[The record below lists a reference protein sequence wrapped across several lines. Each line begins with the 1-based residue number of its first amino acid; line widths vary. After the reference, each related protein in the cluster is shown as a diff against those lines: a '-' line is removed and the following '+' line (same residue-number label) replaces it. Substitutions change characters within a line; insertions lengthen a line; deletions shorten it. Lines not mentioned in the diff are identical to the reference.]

1 MKATV
6 RPEYSHTVDAKG
18 RLIIPLK
25 FREQLGEEC
34 IVTRGLDGCLFI
46 FESGEWEAY
55 EEKLRKLPMTN
66 KNARSFVRFLSGGA
80 TPCEFDKQGRILLPA
95 TLRKFAG
102 IEKDVILAG
111 LPNRI
116 EVWSEQKWNENNNYE
131 EIDMDEIAGHLTELG
146 LDI

>member
-1 MKATV
+1 MF
-6 RPEYSHTVDAKG
+6 RGEYSHTVDAKG
-18 RLIIPLK
+18 RLIIPMK

-116 EVWSEQKWNENNNYE
+116 EIWSEQKWNENNNYE

>member
-1 MKATV
+1 MF
-6 RPEYSHTVDAKG
+6 RGEYSHTVDAKG

-34 IVTRGLDGCLFI
+34 IVTRGLDGYLFI

>member
-1 MKATV
+1 MF
-6 RPEYSHTVDAKG
+6 RGEYSHTVDAKG

-34 IVTRGLDGCLFI
+34 IVTRGLEGCLFI

-116 EVWSEQKWNENNNYE
+116 EIWSEQKWNENNNYE

>member
-1 MKATV
+1 MF
-6 RPEYSHTVDAKG
+6 RGEYSHTVDAKG

-95 TLRKFAG
+95 TLRKFAR

>member
-1 MKATV
+1 M
-6 RPEYSHTVDAKG
+6 
-18 RLIIPLK
+18 K

>member
-1 MKATV
+1 MF
-6 RPEYSHTVDAKG
+6 RGEYSHTVDAKG

-95 TLRKFAG
+95 TLRKYAG

>member
-1 MKATV
+1 MF
-6 RPEYSHTVDAKG
+6 RGEYSHTVDAKG

-55 EEKLRKLPMTN
+55 EEKHRKLPMTN

>member
-1 MKATV
+1 MF
-6 RPEYSHTVDAKG
+6 RGEYSHTVDAKG

-66 KNARSFVRFLSGGA
+66 KTARSFVRFLSGGA

>member
-1 MKATV
+1 MF
-6 RPEYSHTVDAKG
+6 RGEYSHTVDAKG

-66 KNARSFVRFLSGGA
+66 KNARSFVRFLTAGA

-95 TLRKFAG
+95 TLRRFAG

-116 EVWSEQKWNENNNYE
+116 EIWSEQKWNENNNYE
-131 EIDMDEIAGHLTELG
+131 EIDMDEIAGQLTELG

>member
-1 MKATV
+1 MF
-6 RPEYSHTVDAKG
+6 RGEYSHTVDAKG

-95 TLRKFAG
+95 TLRKIAG
-102 IEKDVILAG
+102 IVKDDILAG

>member
-1 MKATV
+1 MF
-6 RPEYSHTVDAKG
+6 RGEYSHTVDAKG

-116 EVWSEQKWNENNNYE
+116 EIWSEQKWNENNNYE
-131 EIDMDEIAGHLTELG
+131 EIDMDEIAGQLTELG

>member
-1 MKATV
+1 MF
-6 RPEYSHTVDAKG
+6 RGDYSHTVDAKG
-18 RLIIPLK
+18 SLIIPLK

-34 IVTRGLDGCLFI
+34 IATRGLDGCLFI

>member
-1 MKATV
+1 MF
-6 RPEYSHTVDAKG
+6 RGEYSHTVDAKG

-46 FESGEWEAY
+46 FELGEWEAY